1 MESKLLK
8 PAWKIGD
15 PPMPQFCS
23 ILEDK
28 DAKMTGKE
36 RYPVIGGL
44 FTADIA
50 EVIMPKLKGLNPFWD
65 CLAKADIVRNF
76 YAFGHIML
84 GSCLVYNSDMSAY
97 YGYEYFPPYEFHAW
111 WQNNIG
117 ENPMIIDIALPGV
130 ILKGNKVIDSQGPIL
145 YGREPSILAGYPPFW
160 IKYKAE
166 AEYVDIKSD
175 QDFPCNEKRT

>member
-1 MESKLLK
+1 
-8 PAWKIGD
+8 
-15 PPMPQFCS
+15 MPQFCS

-28 DAKMTGKE
+28 NAKMTGEE
-36 RYPVIGGL
+36 RYPVIGSLLSQDNADFIIGL
-44 FTADIA
+44 
-50 EVIMPKLKGLNPFWD
+50 LCKGLNPFWD
-65 CLAKADIVRNF
+65 CLPKALLVKERF
-76 YAFGHIML
+76 GFGHIML

-97 YGYEYFPPYEFHAW
+97 YGYEFFPPYEFHAW
-111 WQNNIG
+111 WQRTTEDNSV
-117 ENPMIIDIALPGV
+117 IIDIALPGV